1 MYKTLFA
8 YILTLTLLSTV
19 AIPTYF
25 SITEEVYE
33 SSLVID
39 IEEDTDGNEKSE
51 KNELKIINLPIS
63 FTSSCLFYSSEKTNS
78 FQTNQYD
85 SVYRKL
91 ESPPPENC

>member
-25 SITEEVYE
+25 SITEEIYE

-51 KNELKIINLPIS
+51 KNEIKIISLPLNFS
-63 FTSSCLFYSSEKTNS
+63 SSCAHFSSEKTNS
-78 FQTNQYD
+78 YQSNQYN
-85 SVYRKL
+85 SVSSSL
-91 ESPPPENC
+91 ESPPPEYC

>member
-8 YILTLTLLSTV
+8 YLLTIILLSTV
-19 AIPTYF
+19 AIPSYF
-25 SITEEVYE
+25 SITEEIYE

-39 IEEDTDGNEKSE
+39 IEEDTEGKEKSE
-51 KNELKIINLPIS
+51 KNELKIIGLPVE
-63 FTSSCLFYSSEKTNS
+63 FSSLYNHSSREKSNTYQS
-78 FQTNQYD
+78 NQYD

>member
-25 SITEEVYE
+25 SITEEIYE

-51 KNELKIINLPIS
+51 KNELKIISLPLS
-63 FTSSCLFYSSEKTNS
+63 FSSSCVHFSSEKTNS
-78 FQTNQYD
+78 YQSNQYN
-85 SVYRKL
+85 SVSSTL
-91 ESPPPENC
+91 ESPPPEYC